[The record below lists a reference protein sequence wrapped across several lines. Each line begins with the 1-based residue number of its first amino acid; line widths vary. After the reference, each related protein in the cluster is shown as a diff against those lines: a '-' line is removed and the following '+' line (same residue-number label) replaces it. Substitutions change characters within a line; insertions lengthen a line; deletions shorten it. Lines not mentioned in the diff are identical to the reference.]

1 MVEMILKRMVA
12 ISDGNLHDINHF
24 LKVWAYARAIGLL
37 EELDEETQTTLEIAA
52 LVHDIACPLCR
63 EKYGNTSGR
72 RQEKE
77 GGPMAEEFLA
87 AFDLPQRVKDRVRW
101 LVEHHHTFH
110 DIQDLDHQILVEADY
125 LVNADESS
133 FSRSNIENAREK
145 LFRTASG
152 TAMLDAVFLL

>member
-37 EELDEETQTTLEIAA
+37 EELDEESQTTLEIAA

-101 LVEHHHTFH
+101 LVEHHHTFR